1 MSNFN
6 YGNSFNSY
14 EGENVGVQRISVW
27 KSVREFFPGGAVLT
41 PDDYSEASSQLAY
54 TLKAGVVITAGTPIY
69 VEKPGGKAMFGTS
82 INSKCIGL
90 TYEDVE
96 VGTDGCTFTIVTM
109 GEFLESRRLGVNGS
123 TGSYADIPEAVKT
136 QLFGR
141 ISFITE
147 V

>member
-41 PDDYSEASSQLAY
+41 PSDYSSFKGAWSNLG
-54 TLKAGVVITAGTPIY
+54 LKGEVGEIVPAGTPIQ
-69 VEKPGGKAMFGTS
+69 VTKPGGKALFGS
-82 INSKCIGL
+82 PASAIGL
-90 TYEDVE
+90 TYEDVQL
-96 VGTDGCTFTIVTM
+96 GTDGCTFTIVTQ
-109 GEFLESRRLGVNGS
+109 GEFLESRKEGPALAEG
-123 TGSYADIPEAVKT
+123 AKE

-141 ISFITE
+141 ISFIKE
-147 V
+147 VD